1 MLTSLIAIIKQN
13 DIRSEAVQKTYLMY
27 RKCRTTISYDILNT
41 TLVHR
46 DNVRISLHHI
56 NKVVLSNSFL
66 CLEDTIEF
74 SLFMIDN
81 AIGRIDILLINA
93 LCTRIQQTTTK
104 GSHLTAHTHPW
115 EHHTSIETVDKFSIL
130 TLEAKTCLY
139 KKISLET
146 CL

>member
-1 MLTSLIAIIKQN
+1 M
-13 DIRSEAVQKTYLMY
+13 QKTYLMY
-27 RKCRTTISYDILNT
+27 RKCCTTISYDILNT

-81 AIGRIDILLINA
+81 AIWRVDILLTNT
-93 LCTRIQQTTTK
+93 LRTRIQQTTTE
-104 GSHLTAHTHPW
+104 GCHLTAHTHPW
-115 EHHTSIETVDKFSIL
+115 EHHTSIEAVDKFSIL

>member
-1 MLTSLIAIIKQN
+1 M
-13 DIRSEAVQKTYLMY
+13 QKTYLMY
-27 RKCRTTISYDILNT
+27 RKCCTTISYDILNT

-56 NKVVLSNSFL
+56 NKVVLGYSFL

-81 AIGRIDILLINA
+81 AIGRIDILLTNA
-93 LCTRIQQTTTK
+93 LRTRIQQTTTE
-104 GSHLTAHTHPW
+104 GCHLTAHTHPW
-115 EHHTSIETVDKFSIL
+115 EHHTSIETVDKFTIL

>member
-1 MLTSLIAIIKQN
+1 M
-13 DIRSEAVQKTYLMY
+13 QKTYLMY

-56 NKVVLSNSFL
+56 NEVVLSNRFL

-81 AIGRIDILLINA
+81 AIGRIDILLTNA
-93 LCTRIQQTTTK
+93 LCTRIQQTTTE
-104 GSHLTAHTHPW
+104 GCHLTAHTHPW

-130 TLEAKTCLY
+130 TLETKTCLY
-139 KKISLET
+139 KKISLKT